1 MPVVM
6 FKYKGQSFMVIGTR
20 KVGESWEHCIKCIE
34 TSVCKWK
41 TDEWMVIVLKKASQP
56 NN

>member
-1 MPVVM
+1 M

-34 TSVCKWK
+34 TGVCKWK
-41 TDEWMVIVLKKASQP
+41 SDEWFVLTSKKASQP